1 MEAIALPLV
10 ILVVWLIM
18 AKGTKKSIGNTVTGV
33 AHYGNEFVAVQR
45 KLQLVSA
52 TAEIKETQDE
62 SGVTAEEV
70 EAFRKSLELGK

>member
-33 AHYGNEFVAVQR
+33 AHYTNEFVAVQR
-45 KLQLVSA
+45 QLQLVSA
-52 TAEIKETQDE
+52 TAEVKETQDE
-62 SGVTAEEV
+62 SGVSQDEV
-70 EAFRKSLELGK
+70 EKFKASLDLGK